1 MPENEEEK
9 MTLDK
14 LALMVGRGFNEVG
27 GRLDKVDSRLDK
39 VDVRLMV
46 IETDLKEVKSDIVD
60 IKAGI
65 RDLAGT
71 LDAFLKRLTDR
82 EEEFIIMKREME
94 IVKSVLKEK
103 LNVDVDAL
111 K

>member
-14 LALMVGRGFNEVG
+14 LALMVGSGFNEVG
-27 GRLDKVDSRLDK
+27 GRLDKMDGRLDK

-65 RDLAGT
+65 RDLADT

-82 EEEFIIMKREME
+82 EEEFTIMKREME

-103 LNVDVDAL
+103 LNVDVDAF